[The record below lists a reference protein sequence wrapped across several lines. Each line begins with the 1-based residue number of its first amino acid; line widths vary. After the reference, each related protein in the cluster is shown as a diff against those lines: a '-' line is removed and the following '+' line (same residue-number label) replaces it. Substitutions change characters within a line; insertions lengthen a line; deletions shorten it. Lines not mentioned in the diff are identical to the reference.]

1 MHSIQEH
8 TFALAK
14 YVHDKM
20 AIFRH
25 GNGSSVA
32 RLYCHTGFED
42 MTKQGPIIN
51 FNLLRPSGDYVG
63 YAEVSLKIR
72 IRDFVINAYSAY
84 TLCGV
89 YVCSGRNLL
98 RFDLFVLLD
107 FTQI

>member
-20 AIFRH
+20 AAFRH
-25 GNGSSVA
+25 GNGSPVA

-42 MTKQGPIIN
+42 MRKQGPIIN

-63 YAEVSLKIR
+63 YAEVGLKIR
-72 IRDFVINAYSAY
+72 IRG
-84 TLCGV
+84 L
-89 YVCSGRNLL
+89 
-98 RFDLFVLLD
+98 
-107 FTQI
+107 